1 MAIIHQQAVMRA
13 ESGMDL
19 RKCEGCFV
27 KKDTSGKLVL
37 CGKSDIPLGVVH
49 VGGDEGEDTDYILPA
64 HQGIVGVRLSESPR
78 QRGRGNQ
85 ACSGRRRHRYGRRYW
100 HPGGRG
106 LRAGNRGAAVGI
118 LLDPPNRAGGPCRRL
133 THSTTNNKQ

>member
-19 RKCEGCFV
+19 RKCEGRFV

-64 HQGIVGVRLSESPR
+64 HQGIVGVRLSESPGSVEEGTR
-78 QRGRGNQ
+78 LVLDDGGTATAGDTGTQVAVACEPGTGGQLLESYLTLPTVQ
-85 ACSGRRRHRYGRRYW
+85 AA
-100 HPGGRG
+100 P
-106 LRAGNRGAAVGI
+106 AG
-118 LLDPPNRAGGPCRRL
+118 D
-133 THSTTNNKQ
+133 

>member
-37 CGKSDIPLGVVH
+37 CGKSDIRLGVFH

-64 HQGIVGVRLSESPR
+64 HQGIVGVRLSESPGSVEEGTR
-78 QRGRGNQ
+78 LVLDDGGTATAGDTGTQVAVACEPGTGGQLLESYLTLPTVQ
-85 ACSGRRRHRYGRRYW
+85 AA
-100 HPGGRG
+100 P
-106 LRAGNRGAAVGI
+106 AG
-118 LLDPPNRAGGPCRRL
+118 D
-133 THSTTNNKQ
+133 

>member
-49 VGGDEGEDTDYILPA
+49 VGGDEGEDTEYILPA
-64 HQGIVGVRLSESPR
+64 HQGIVGVRLSESPGSVEEGTR
-78 QRGRGNQ
+78 LVLDDGGTATAGDTGTQVAVACEPGTGGQLLESYLTLPTVQ
-85 ACSGRRRHRYGRRYW
+85 AA
-100 HPGGRG
+100 P
-106 LRAGNRGAAVGI
+106 AG
-118 LLDPPNRAGGPCRRL
+118 D
-133 THSTTNNKQ
+133 

>member
-64 HQGIVGVRLSESPR
+64 HQGIVGVRLSESPGSVEEGTR
-78 QRGRGNQ
+78 LVLDDGGTATAGDTGTQVAV
-85 ACSGRRRHRYGRRYW
+85 ACE
-100 HPGGRG
+100 PGTGG
-106 LRAGNRGAAVGI
+106 Q
-118 LLDPPNRAGGPCRRL
+118 LLESYL
-133 THSTTNNKQ
+133 TLPTV

>member
-64 HQGIVGVRLSESPR
+64 HQGIVGVRLSESPGSVEEGTR
-78 QRGRGNQ
+78 LVLDDGGTAPAGDTGTQVAVACEPGTGGQLLESYLTLPTVQ
-85 ACSGRRRHRYGRRYW
+85 AA
-100 HPGGRG
+100 P
-106 LRAGNRGAAVGI
+106 AG
-118 LLDPPNRAGGPCRRL
+118 D
-133 THSTTNNKQ
+133 

>member
-64 HQGIVGVRLSESPR
+64 HQGIVGVRLSESPGSVEEGTR
-78 QRGRGNQ
+78 LVLEDGGTATAGDTGTQVAVACEPGTGGQLLESYLTLPTVQ
-85 ACSGRRRHRYGRRYW
+85 AA
-100 HPGGRG
+100 P
-106 LRAGNRGAAVGI
+106 AG
-118 LLDPPNRAGGPCRRL
+118 D
-133 THSTTNNKQ
+133 

>member
-64 HQGIVGVRLSESPR
+64 HQGIVGVRLSESPGSVEEGTR
-78 QRGRGNQ
+78 LVLDDGGTAKAGDTGTLVAV
-85 ACSGRRRHRYGRRYW
+85 ACE
-100 HPGGRG
+100 PGTGG
-106 LRAGNRGAAVGI
+106 QLLESYLTLPTVLASSAG
-118 LLDPPNRAGGPCRRL
+118 D
-133 THSTTNNKQ
+133 

>member
-64 HQGIVGVRLSESPR
+64 HQGIVGVRLSESPGSVEEGTR
-78 QRGRGNQ
+78 LVLDDGGTATAGDTGTQVAVACEPGTGGQLLESYLTLPTVQ
-85 ACSGRRRHRYGRRYW
+85 AA
-100 HPGGRG
+100 P
-106 LRAGNRGAAVGI
+106 AGA
-118 LLDPPNRAGGPCRRL
+118 
-133 THSTTNNKQ
+133 

>member
-13 ESGMDL
+13 ESGMNL

-64 HQGIVGVRLSESPR
+64 HQGIVGVRLSESPGSVEEGTR
-78 QRGRGNQ
+78 LVLDDGGTATAGDTGTQVAVACEPGTGGQLLESYLTLPTVQ
-85 ACSGRRRHRYGRRYW
+85 AA
-100 HPGGRG
+100 P
-106 LRAGNRGAAVGI
+106 AG
-118 LLDPPNRAGGPCRRL
+118 D
-133 THSTTNNKQ
+133 

>member
-64 HQGIVGVRLSESPR
+64 HQGIVGVRLSESPGSVEEGTR
-78 QRGRGNQ
+78 LVLDDGGTATAGDTGTQVAVACEPGTGGQLLESYSTLPTVQ
-85 ACSGRRRHRYGRRYW
+85 AA
-100 HPGGRG
+100 P
-106 LRAGNRGAAVGI
+106 AG
-118 LLDPPNRAGGPCRRL
+118 D
-133 THSTTNNKQ
+133 

>member
-1 MAIIHQQAVMRA
+1 MAIIHQQAVM
-13 ESGMDL
+13 SMDL

-64 HQGIVGVRLSESPR
+64 HQGIVGVRLSESPGSVEEGTR
-78 QRGRGNQ
+78 LVLDDGGTATAGDTGTQVAVACEPGTGGQLLESYLTLPTVQ
-85 ACSGRRRHRYGRRYW
+85 AA
-100 HPGGRG
+100 P
-106 LRAGNRGAAVGI
+106 AG
-118 LLDPPNRAGGPCRRL
+118 D
-133 THSTTNNKQ
+133 

>member
-27 KKDTSGKLVL
+27 KKDTSGKLVV

-64 HQGIVGVRLSESPR
+64 HQGIVGVRLSESPGSVEEGTR
-78 QRGRGNQ
+78 LVLDDGGTATAGDTGTQVAVACEPGTGGQLLESYLTLPTVQ
-85 ACSGRRRHRYGRRYW
+85 AA
-100 HPGGRG
+100 P
-106 LRAGNRGAAVGI
+106 AG
-118 LLDPPNRAGGPCRRL
+118 D
-133 THSTTNNKQ
+133 

>member
-64 HQGIVGVRLSESPR
+64 HQGIVGVRLSESPGSVEEGTR
-78 QRGRGNQ
+78 LVLDDGGTATAGDTGTQVAVACEEGTGGQLLEGYLTLPTVQ
-85 ACSGRRRHRYGRRYW
+85 AAASSG
-100 HPGGRG
+100 
-106 LRAGNRGAAVGI
+106 
-118 LLDPPNRAGGPCRRL
+118 
-133 THSTTNNKQ
+133 S

>member
-13 ESGMDL
+13 ESGVDL
-19 RKCEGCFV
+19 RECEGCFV

-64 HQGIVGVRLSESPR
+64 HQGIVGVRLSESPGSVEEGTR
-78 QRGRGNQ
+78 LVLDDGGTATAGDTGTQVAVACEPGTGGQLLESYLTLPTVQ
-85 ACSGRRRHRYGRRYW
+85 AA
-100 HPGGRG
+100 P
-106 LRAGNRGAAVGI
+106 AG
-118 LLDPPNRAGGPCRRL
+118 D
-133 THSTTNNKQ
+133 

>member
-49 VGGDEGEDTDYILPA
+49 GGGDEGEDTDYILPA
-64 HQGIVGVRLSESPR
+64 HQGIVGVRLSESPGSVEEGTR
-78 QRGRGNQ
+78 LVLDDGGTATAGDTGTQVAVACEPGTGGQLLESYLTLPTVQ
-85 ACSGRRRHRYGRRYW
+85 AA
-100 HPGGRG
+100 P
-106 LRAGNRGAAVGI
+106 AG
-118 LLDPPNRAGGPCRRL
+118 D
-133 THSTTNNKQ
+133 

>member
-64 HQGIVGVRLSESPR
+64 HQGIVGVRLSESPGSVEEGTR
-78 QRGRGNQ
+78 
-85 ACSGRRRHRYGRRYW
+85 
-100 HPGGRG
+100 
-106 LRAGNRGAAVGI
+106 LV
-118 LLDPPNRAGGPCRRL
+118 LDAGGTATAGDTGTQVAVACEPGTGGQLLESYL
-133 THSTTNNKQ
+133 TLPTVQAAPAGD

>member
-49 VGGDEGEDTDYILPA
+49 VGGDEGEDTDYLLPA
-64 HQGIVGVRLSESPR
+64 HQGIVGVRLSESPGSVEEGTR
-78 QRGRGNQ
+78 LVLDDGGTATAGDTGTQVAVACEPGTGGQLLESYLTLPTVQ
-85 ACSGRRRHRYGRRYW
+85 AA
-100 HPGGRG
+100 P
-106 LRAGNRGAAVGI
+106 AG
-118 LLDPPNRAGGPCRRL
+118 D
-133 THSTTNNKQ
+133 

>member
-13 ESGMDL
+13 VSGVDL
-19 RKCEGCFV
+19 RECEGCFV

-64 HQGIVGVRLSESPR
+64 HQGIVGVRLSESPGSVEEGTR
-78 QRGRGNQ
+78 LVLDDEGTAKAGDTGTLVAVACEPGTGGQLLESYLTLPTVQ
-85 ACSGRRRHRYGRRYW
+85 AA
-100 HPGGRG
+100 P
-106 LRAGNRGAAVGI
+106 AGA
-118 LLDPPNRAGGPCRRL
+118 
-133 THSTTNNKQ
+133 

>member
-49 VGGDEGEDTDYILPA
+49 VGGDEGEGTDYILPA
-64 HQGIVGVRLSESPR
+64 HQGIVGVRLSESPGSVEEGTR
-78 QRGRGNQ
+78 LVLDDGGTATAGDTGTQVAVACEPGTGGQLLESYLTLPTVQ
-85 ACSGRRRHRYGRRYW
+85 AA
-100 HPGGRG
+100 P
-106 LRAGNRGAAVGI
+106 AG
-118 LLDPPNRAGGPCRRL
+118 D
-133 THSTTNNKQ
+133 